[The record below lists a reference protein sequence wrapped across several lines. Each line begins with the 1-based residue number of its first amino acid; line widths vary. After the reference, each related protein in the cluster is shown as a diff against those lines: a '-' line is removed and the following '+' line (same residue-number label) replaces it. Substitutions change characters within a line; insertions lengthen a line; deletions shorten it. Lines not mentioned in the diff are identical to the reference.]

1 MLIQLEKTSKTST
14 YGPIELFEGIVNIP
28 GAPMN
33 VYSFMIDGVLI
44 DSASPSLRPQ
54 FLQFAKSHSIDH
66 ILHTHFH
73 EDHIGNTA
81 DIIEHFGVEAHI
93 HTMSTT
99 RTKKKMRLPT
109 YRQAVWGPMPP
120 KTFASEALKSTFT
133 SANTIWDI
141 IETPGH
147 TQDHVALYNRQH
159 GYLFTGDLFITPK
172 PKVVLMDENVL
183 DTIDSLQKVLTYD
196 FETMICHHA
205 GIVENGRALIQMK
218 LDYLMNVQH
227 QVRHFMQQGKDVFE
241 ITAELFPKVYPI
253 TQHSN
258 SEWSAL
264 HMVRVFMNEG

>member
-1 MLIQLEKTSKTST
+1 MLQLEKTSRNDTH
-14 YGPIELFEGIVNIP
+14 GPIELFEGTVNIP

-33 VYSFMIDGVLI
+33 VYSFFIDGVLI
-44 DSASPSLRPQ
+44 DSASPSLQ
-54 FLQFAKSHSIDH
+54 SHFLQFIKHKQVEH
-66 ILHTHFH
+66 VLHTHLH

-81 DIIEHFGVEAHI
+81 QVLEHFGIEAHI
-93 HTMSTT
+93 HAMSTT
-99 RTKKKMRLPT
+99 KTTKEMRLPL
-109 YRQAVWGPMPP
+109 YRQAVWGPEPP
-120 KTFASEALKSTFT
+120 KPFVSEAFNSTFT

-172 PKVVLMDENVL
+172 PKVVLIDENVL
-183 DTIDSLQKVLTYD
+183 DTIDSLEKVLTYD

-205 GIVENGRALIQMK
+205 GIVENGRELIQMK
-218 LDYLMNVQH
+218 LDYLKNIQH
-227 QVRHFMQQGKDVFE
+227 QVRHLAQQGKDVFD
-241 ITAELFPKVYPI
+241 ITSELFPKVYPI